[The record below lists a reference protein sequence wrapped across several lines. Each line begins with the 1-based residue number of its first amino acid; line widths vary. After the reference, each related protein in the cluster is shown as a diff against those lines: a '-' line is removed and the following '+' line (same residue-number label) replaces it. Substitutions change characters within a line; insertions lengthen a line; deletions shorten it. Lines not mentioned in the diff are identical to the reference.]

1 MVSSCGTIKW
11 SGNFHLFSINPITN
25 VRLASNWPLSCKR
38 YNFKCSLLYIQA
50 QWKIIQQ
57 QCSTA
62 WILWQFS
69 VFQEDLIVHNSV
81 MSILNFLHM
90 TFRTHTIKTRMTSL
104 TIMCK
109 PNHTIETHSIHRK
122 IISLYLLKIRP
133 ISNMFQMKIV
143 DLNAI
148 SILYIQSSNERRGI
162 L

>member
-1 MVSSCGTIKW
+1 
-11 SGNFHLFSINPITN
+11 
-25 VRLASNWPLSCKR
+25 
-38 YNFKCSLLYIQA
+38 
-50 QWKIIQQ
+50 
-57 QCSTA
+57 
-62 WILWQFS
+62 LWQFS